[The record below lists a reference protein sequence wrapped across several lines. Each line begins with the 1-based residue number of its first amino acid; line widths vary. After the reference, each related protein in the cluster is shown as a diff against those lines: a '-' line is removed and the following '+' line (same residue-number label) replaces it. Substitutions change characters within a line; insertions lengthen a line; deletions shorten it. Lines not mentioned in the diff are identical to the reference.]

1 MKIEFKIHIFTY
13 LLFLICMF
21 TGQFKL
27 FITFL
32 IIVLFHEFGHVFGS
46 ILTHTKIKKI
56 IILPFGGLT
65 ILKYPLNIKL
75 LNEFLIVIMGPI
87 FQVILYVLLKDYNL
101 YYFKE
106 INIFLMIFNMLPIIP
121 LDGYRI
127 LNLILNKFTCF
138 RISLYISSYISF
150 IFLIL
155 NIIILMFYKNFILII
170 TLFFL
175 MYKTIHEYRIINYVY
190 NKFLYERYSKGLIF
204 NKRKKISDIKKM
216 YRDYS
221 HLIYYDYRFYSEK
234 EMLDKYYK
242 KRGIC

>member
-13 LLFLICMF
+13 FLFLICMF
-21 TGQFKL
+21 PGQFKL

-155 NIIILMFYKNFILII
+155 NIILVYIL
-170 TLFFL
+170 T
-175 MYKTIHEYRIINYVY
+175 
-190 NKFLYERYSKGLIF
+190 S
-204 NKRKKISDIKKM
+204 
-216 YRDYS
+216 
-221 HLIYYDYRFYSEK
+221 
-234 EMLDKYYK
+234 
-242 KRGIC
+242 